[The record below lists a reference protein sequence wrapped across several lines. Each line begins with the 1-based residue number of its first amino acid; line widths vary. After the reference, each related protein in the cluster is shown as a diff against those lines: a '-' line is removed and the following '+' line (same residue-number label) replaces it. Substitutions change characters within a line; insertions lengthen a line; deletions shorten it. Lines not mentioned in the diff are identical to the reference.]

1 MKVKLKR
8 CLGLITGAII
18 MVNLFG
24 FSDEKFE
31 KYSSKDPL
39 INISMDYIS
48 GWQYDETRGSY
59 NSYAQVMFFP
69 FKRGEK
75 SPKVIMA
82 VTVRDSSKVEFVPP
96 TVEAVEVDLI
106 AKRMKFKEAKVL
118 LRSKQE
124 ILNTEAVVIELS
136 YLTSE
141 NLLNINSK
149 LIPVKEK
156 AIIFKKKNNFYFLRY
171 ECPTE
176 EFDKYSSAFEHIV
189 RTIRIKENK

>member
-1 MKVKLKR
+1 MKLKLKR
-8 CLGLITGAII
+8 YFCLITGAII
-18 MVNLFG
+18 MTNLFG
-24 FSDEKFE
+24 YGDEKFE

-69 FKRGEK
+69 FKKGEK

-82 VTVRDSSKVEFVPP
+82 VTVKDSSKVGFNPP
-96 TVEAVEVDLI
+96 TVEAAEVDLI

-118 LRSKQE
+118 SRTKQE
-124 ILNTEAVVIELS
+124 ILNTEAIVIELS
-136 YLTSE
+136 YLTLE
-141 NLLNINSK
+141 NLLNVNSK
-149 LIPVKEK
+149 LISVQEK
-156 AIIFKKKNNFYFLRY
+156 VIIFKKENNFYFLRY